1 MQIYVGNIFFCMNPL
16 YSSYKNKLQK
26 SINFLSYLKFYF
38 VHGKFNIYYIC
49 NPFLPVTKFIY

>member
-16 YSSYKNKLQK
+16 YSSYKSKLQK

-38 VHGKFNIYYIC
+38 LQGKFNISYIC
-49 NPFLPVTKFIY
+49 NPFLPVTKFIH

>member
-26 SINFLSYLKFYF
+26 SINFLS
-38 VHGKFNIYYIC
+38 
-49 NPFLPVTKFIY
+49 